1 MIYMPARAEHP
12 AVQAFR
18 KWRNGEAKL
27 SRDRIAEVVAQHNA
41 DFGKLIREKDR
52 PDE

>member
-18 KWRNGEAKL
+18 KWMNGEAKL

-41 DFGKLIREKDR
+41 DFGEPIREKDG